1 MGLQKNKFHFL
12 LINLVKTDEFK
23 SIFDFVQKRIAVRPH
38 DPVRILETLFK
49 LEMSIAAGKLPLPH
63 RDGL

>member
-23 SIFDFVQKRIAVRPH
+23 SIFDFVQKRIAIRPH

-49 LEMSIAAGKLPLPH
+49 QAQRSDIITVKNQ
-63 RDGL
+63 